1 MRPKWGWWVPVV
13 IALSLPIIGFT
24 RHPQWQRVHLVPF
37 SDPEDKVRDQLVN
50 IGMLL
55 PLGYLYAR
63 RRPVPEALIG
73 AIGWA
78 AVVSIAAEATQ
89 LFSTQRNPSA
99 TDVVMAIGGG
109 AIGAI
114 VARLRAGAGLD

>member
-13 IALSLPIIGFT
+13 IALSLPVFGFT
-24 RHPQWQRVHLVPF
+24 RHPQWSRVHLVPF
-37 SDPEDKVRDQLVN
+37 TDPEDKLRDQLAN

-63 RRPVPEALIG
+63 RRPMPRALAG
-73 AIGWA
+73 AVGWA

-89 LFSTQRNPSA
+89 LFSTERNPSA
-99 TDVVMAIGGG
+99 TDVAMAICG
-109 AIGAI
+109 AGIGAAI
-114 VARLRAGAGLD
+114 ARLRGLD